1 MAEKWNDKLRKQLS
15 TYTQAPPEGVWDA
28 VEGHIAQKRTA
39 APFPW
44 WWALAGAAAALVALL
59 IIVRPSSP
67 DQSPS
72 AGPAVAELTDTV
84 VTPPAGIDTVLV
96 NPAEPGNPVAP
107 VNTGVPVRSVAPKSS
122 AAPMNSV
129 APVNSVAPGHRA
141 VSGEAVAEVVVEE
154 PATTPAAQDTTSRE
168 EHYAVKDDINPREG
182 LPDVFIPADRP
193 LLALAS
199 PVRPRPNISL
209 VTSGA
214 LGAVPSNTIAEYGMS
229 GTMRMASSRSMS
241 PVSLL
246 SRNKSTVTDIKHRL
260 VYRVG
265 LLANVP
271 LSRHWSVETGLQLSC
286 LASDVV
292 STSGSMTSSTHTDM
306 HYFGVPLMA
315 VYTPW
320 SGRHLSVYLS
330 AGPSVEYGF
339 RSSGNIREVIGNLAP
354 VVRNIDKY
362 VPGDFI
368 WSVGAN
374 VGAQW
379 AFGSFGAL
387 FVQPGVS
394 WHIAGENSPESYY
407 TANPVAF
414 NLSGGFRILF

>member
-15 TYTQAPPEGVWDA
+15 DYTQAPPEGVWDA
-28 VEGHIAQKRTA
+28 VEGHLARGRSA
-39 APFPW
+39 VAFPW
-44 WWALAGAAAALVALL
+44 WWALAGAAAAIVALL
-59 IIVRPSSP
+59 VVVRPSS
-67 DQSPS
+67 DNQSP
-72 AGPAVAELTDTV
+72 AVGPV
-84 VTPPAGIDTVLV
+84 
-96 NPAEPGNPVAP
+96 
-107 VNTGVPVRSVAPKSS
+107 
-122 AAPMNSV
+122 
-129 APVNSVAPGHRA
+129 
-141 VSGEAVAEVVVEE
+141 VAEVVDSTTVSLPEADTVAITPATPAAPAIPAGNASPRSRSVSRSAVANAMDVVTDEAPPVVEDTTRQENNYIVEDDFNPSQEE
-154 PATTPAAQDTTSRE
+154 PAEEEKAPEKPVHILPLKQYPAE
-168 EHYAVKDDINPREG
+168 
-182 LPDVFIPADRP
+182 RP
-193 LLALAS
+193 LLADAS
-199 PVRPRPNISL
+199 PNRPHISL
-209 VTSGA
+209 VTSGT

-229 GTMRMASSRSMS
+229 GTMRMASSSRSMS
-241 PVSLL
+241 PVSVL

-260 VYRVG
+260 VYRLG
-265 LLANVP
+265 LMANVP
-271 LSRHWSVETGLQLSC
+271 LGRRWSVETGVQFSR

-362 VPGDFI
+362 TPGDFI
-368 WSVGAN
+368 WSLGAN

-379 AFGSFGAL
+379 AFGNFGAL

>member
-15 TYTQAPPEGVWDA
+15 DYTQAPPEGVWDA
-28 VEGHIAQKRTA
+28 VEGHLARGRSA
-39 APFPW
+39 AAFPW

-59 IIVRPSSP
+59 VVVRPSSEK
-67 DQSPS
+67 QSP
-72 AGPAVAELTDTV
+72 AVGPVVAELADTALAPPAKIDTV
-84 VTPPAGIDTVLV
+84 VV
-96 NPAEPGNPVAP
+96 NPLTPVDIA
-107 VNTGVPVRSVAPKSS
+107 VPVTTA
-122 AAPMNSV
+122 
-129 APVNSVAPGHRA
+129 APVNSVAPRHRDLSD
-141 VSGEAVAEVVVEE
+141 VAVAQAVDQQGAEAPVTEDASSQVQNPIVEDDFNPSQEE
-154 PATTPAAQDTTSRE
+154 PAEEEKAPEKPIHILPQKQYPAE
-168 EHYAVKDDINPREG
+168 
-182 LPDVFIPADRP
+182 RP
-193 LLALAS
+193 LLADAS
-199 PVRPRPNISL
+199 TNRAHISL
-209 VTSGA
+209 LTSGA

-229 GTMRMASSRSMS
+229 GTMRMASSSRSMS
-241 PVSLL
+241 PVSVL

-265 LLANVP
+265 IMANVP
-271 LSRHWSVETGLQLSC
+271 LSRRWSIETGLQLSR
-286 LASDVV
+286 LASDVI
-292 STSGSMTSSTHTDM
+292 STSGTMTSSTHTDM

-362 VPGDFI
+362 TPGDFI
-368 WSVGAN
+368 WSLGAN

-379 AFGSFGAL
+379 AFGNFGAL

>member
-1 MAEKWNDKLRKQLS
+1 MAEKWNDKLRKQLFD
-15 TYTQAPPEGVWDA
+15 YTQAPPEGVWDA
-28 VEGHIAQKRTA
+28 VEGHLARGRSA
-39 APFPW
+39 AAFPW

-59 IIVRPSSP
+59 VVVRPSSEKQFP
-67 DQSPS
+67 
-72 AGPAVAELTDTV
+72 AVGPVVAELADTALAPPAKIDTV
-84 VTPPAGIDTVLV
+84 VV
-96 NPAEPGNPVAP
+96 NPLTPGDTA
-107 VNTGVPVRSVAPKSS
+107 VPVTTA
-122 AAPMNSV
+122 
-129 APVNSVAPGHRA
+129 APVNSVTPRHRDLSD
-141 VSGEAVAEVVVEE
+141 VAVAQAVDQQDAEAPVTEDTSSQMQNPIVEDDFNPSQEE
-154 PATTPAAQDTTSRE
+154 PAEEEKAPEKPVHILPLKQYPAE
-168 EHYAVKDDINPREG
+168 
-182 LPDVFIPADRP
+182 RP
-193 LLALAS
+193 LLADAS
-199 PVRPRPNISL
+199 ANRPHISL
-209 VTSGA
+209 LTSGA

-229 GTMRMASSRSMS
+229 GTMRMASSSRSMS
-241 PVSLL
+241 PVSVL

-265 LLANVP
+265 MQ
-271 LSRHWSVETGLQLSC
+271 LSR
-286 LASDVV
+286 LASDVY
-292 STSGSMTSSTHTDM
+292 STSGTMTSSTHTDM

-362 VPGDFI
+362 TPGDFI
-368 WSVGAN
+368 WSLGAN

-379 AFGSFGAL
+379 AFGNFGAL

>member
-15 TYTQAPPEGVWDA
+15 DYTQAPPEGVWDA
-28 VEGHIAQKRTA
+28 VEGHLARGRSA
-39 APFPW
+39 AAFPW

-59 IIVRPSSP
+59 VVVRPSSEK
-67 DQSPS
+67 QSP
-72 AGPAVAELTDTV
+72 AVGPVVAELADTVLAPPAKIDTV
-84 VTPPAGIDTVLV
+84 VV
-96 NPAEPGNPVAP
+96 NPLTPGDTA
-107 VNTGVPVRSVAPKSS
+107 VPVTTA
-122 AAPMNSV
+122 
-129 APVNSVAPGHRA
+129 APVNSVANP
-141 VSGEAVAEVVVEE
+141 SQEE
-154 PATTPAAQDTTSRE
+154 PAEEEKAPEKPIHILPQKQYPAE
-168 EHYAVKDDINPREG
+168 
-182 LPDVFIPADRP
+182 RP
-193 LLALAS
+193 LLADAS
-199 PVRPRPNISL
+199 TNRAHISL
-209 VTSGA
+209 LTSGA

-229 GTMRMASSRSMS
+229 GTMRMASSSRSMS
-241 PVSLL
+241 PVSVL

-265 LLANVP
+265 IMANVP
-271 LSRHWSVETGLQLSC
+271 LSRRWSVETGLQLSR
-286 LASDVV
+286 LASDVI
-292 STSGSMTSSTHTDM
+292 STSGTMTSSTHTDM

-362 VPGDFI
+362 TPGDFI
-368 WSVGAN
+368 WSLGAN

-379 AFGSFGAL
+379 AFGNFGAL